1 MTSLDPILN
10 PIQEC
15 RICFE
20 LNAKVIGCHCIGVY
34 EHPLCVY
41 NTLLYNHRF
50 QNGRVICTVCRL
62 PTLYVISDMKLYEGA
77 VKQGTFVGEFPRQL
91 LDTAQTSL
99 PLPAERRLLRKN
111 LTLILFFQ
119 IANYIGN
126 CMVIT
131 LYWNMKSFNL
141 QIDCSLFSSTQVI
154 LAITLWLSVSLE
166 VYNFVNVSYP
176 VHPYLFFKYVILTL
190 LYLTFP
196 VSYASRVYYRVSDH
210 DKCIQTLCI
219 ISIGTLLGLLLY
231 SVGIY
236 QSIKRESQ
244 GQHTHQRLP
253 L

>member
-20 LNAKVIGCHCIGVY
+20 LNAKAIGCHCVGVY

-50 QNGRVICTVCRL
+50 QKGRVICTVCRL

-77 VKQGTFVGEFPRQL
+77 VRQGTFVREFPRQL
-91 LDTAQTSL
+91 LDTVQVSL
-99 PLPAERRLLRKN
+99 PLTAERQILRKN
-111 LTLILFFQ
+111 LFFILFFQ

-126 CMVIT
+126 CLVIT
-131 LYWNMKSFNL
+131 LYWSMKSFNL
-141 QIDCSLFSSTQVI
+141 QIDCSPFSFIQVI
-154 LAITLWLSVSLE
+154 LAITLWLSVAWE
-166 VYNFVNVSYP
+166 VRNFVNVSYP

-196 VSYASRVYYRVSDH
+196 VSYGVSDH

-219 ISIGTLLGLLLY
+219 ISIGTLLGPLVY

-236 QSIKRESQ
+236 QSIKRESR
-244 GQHTHQRLP
+244 GRHTHQQLP
-253 L
+253 LRV